1 MDTSKIHPQP
11 AQSRSLVRTAALSV
25 TAAVAAIGVLIAV
38 SGDHAASA
46 PSGNRATPAQDKYT
60 VRVPDGLAFSE
71 FRGYEDWAT
80 IAVSQAGDLIEVIVG
95 NPTII
100 KAFKAGIPGN
110 GQPFP
115 DGSKMAKIHWN
126 KKQSTEAPDPTIVP
140 DTLHDVDFMV
150 KDSKRFSKTGGWAW
164 AQFDYDNATSTFK
177 PNGTGVDCGFTCHT
191 IVAKKDYVFTA
202 YGKR

>member
-1 MDTSKIHPQP
+1 MMQN
-11 AQSRSLVRTAALSV
+11 RTKV
-25 TAAVAAIGVLIAV
+25 TIAAVMLSLAVLGAAFA
-38 SGDHAASA
+38 
-46 PSGNRATPAQDKYT
+46 AQDKYT
-60 VRVPDGLAFSE
+60 VSVQGGLGFAE
-71 FRGYEDWAT
+71 FRGYESWQL
-80 IAVSQAGDLIEVIVG
+80 ISISQNGAVVAAILG
-95 NPTII
+95 NPAMIE
-100 KAFKAGIPGN
+100 AFQSGIPGN
-110 GQPFP
+110 GKPFP

-177 PNGTGVDCGFTCHT
+177 PNGTGVDCGFTCYT